1 MRGKLLEIAKTIYV
15 DIISRD
21 IFPWPPPLFHS
32 PFSHSLALA
41 MRMINYRS
49 ELCIFEYEKR

>member
-21 IFPWPPPLFHS
+21 IFPRP
-32 PFSHSLALA
+32 SHSLPLYLSPSVLP
-41 MRMINYRS
+41 RMINYHS

>member
-21 IFPWPPPLFHS
+21 IFPRP
-32 PFSHSLALA
+32 SHSTYLPQFCLEWLITTANCAYLN
-41 MRMINYRS
+41 MKS
-49 ELCIFEYEKR
+49 DKVVW

>member
-21 IFPWPPPLFHS
+21 ISLSPLLT
-32 PFSHSLALA
+32 LAPV
-41 MRMINYRS
+41 RMINYHS
-49 ELCIFEYEKR
+49 ELGIFEYEKR